1 MPRKNLRIDILT
13 LFLNQQKKLDEFINS
28 LLRNLIYTY
37 AGVQRDLTPQI
48 NNIRLIIENNP
59 DITVAQIKKTPEYI
73 GLIDSVTNE
82 VDDFSTY
89 TKVEL
94 RTQTQG
100 ALALALVGLSEFYSF
115 YDIKANIV
123 QPDAMQFLLDYLRP
137 DGELMKRIELWAPNA
152 AEMVSKSILEGVGL
166 GRNPR
171 VIARDISNALGS
183 GLTDALRTSRTV
195 QLYSY
200 REATRMNYL
209 ANSDV
214 VKGWI
219 WLAALDDRTCMSC
232 LSMHGTVH
240 PLSESL
246 NDHHNGRCAMIP
258 LVTGTEDII
267 KQSGEEWFSQ
277 LAEAAQVK
285 QMGQGKY
292 DAYTA
297 GKFQFNQLSKEY
309 ANEVFGT
316 MRSET
321 PLKDLVNE

>member
-73 GLIDSVTNE
+73 DLIDSVTNE

-115 YDIKANIV
+115 YDIKANVV

-152 AEMVSKSILEGVGL
+152 ADMVSKSIIEGVGL
-166 GRNPR
+166 GRKPR
-171 VIARDISNALGS
+171 EIARDISNALGS

-292 DAYTA
+292 DAYAA
-297 GKFQFNQLSKEY
+297 GKFEFNQLSKEY

-321 PLKDLVNE
+321 PLKDLVND